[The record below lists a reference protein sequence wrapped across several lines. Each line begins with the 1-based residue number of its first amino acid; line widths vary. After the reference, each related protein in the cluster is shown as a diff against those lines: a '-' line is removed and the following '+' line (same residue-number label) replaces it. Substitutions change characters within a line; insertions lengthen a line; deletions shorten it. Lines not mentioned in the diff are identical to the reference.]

1 MSSIIRATTTSG
13 LQITPDN
20 SGSLQFQTNGTT
32 AAVTIDTSQN
42 ATFAAQATI
51 PTINL
56 TGGQITFPA
65 TQSSSANANTLD
77 DYEEGTWTSTISS
90 SSGTITSY
98 TVNSATYTKIGRLV
112 NVNISITITNNGTGG
127 SAVVFTLPFQ
137 SSTNSIG
144 AGRENAATGHMLQIL
159 ASNGSSNATV
169 YNYANGYPGGTNYN
183 LICTATYFV

>member
-1 MSSIIRATTTSG
+1 LT
-13 LQITPDN
+13 
-20 SGSLQFQTNGTT
+20 TNGSGI
-32 AAVTIDTSQN
+32 ASVNGVQ
-42 ATFAAQATI
+42 
-51 PTINL
+51 
-56 TGGQITFPA
+56 FPA
-65 TQSSSANANTLD
+65 TQSASADANTLD

-90 SSGTITSY
+90 ASGTITSY

-159 ASNGSSNATV
+159 VSASSSNAV
-169 YNYANGYPGGTNYN
+169 IFNYVNSYPGGTKYN